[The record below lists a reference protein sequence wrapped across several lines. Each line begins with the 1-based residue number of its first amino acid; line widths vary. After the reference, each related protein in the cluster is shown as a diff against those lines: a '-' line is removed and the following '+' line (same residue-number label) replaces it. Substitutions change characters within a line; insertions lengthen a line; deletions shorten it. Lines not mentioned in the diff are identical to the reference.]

1 MHQSPPPPQRH
12 ERHAHRTLHGSR
24 GATCAPAGHVGF
36 CSENPSE
43 CRSQNRNA
51 VVVKLRPGAVERAA
65 RGQRG
70 GEPPD
75 PPVTDVELFG
85 VEEYWTF
92 PSSGAGD
99 CEEYVLRKQRVLQ
112 KRGWPKSALLITVVK
127 DTNNSGHAVLTVR
140 TDQGDIILDNQIEA
154 VLPWYSTPYRFV
166 KRQSARNPAKWADN
180 QRPSGQ
186 HGCQPL
192 QLTHQ
197 TPTFWQSGL
206 SPPHTQVGLSGRLR
220 DRPIF
225 RPVFQSAG
233 LQSGSRVRPAR
244 NLCQLRT

>member
-1 MHQSPPPPQRH
+1 M
-12 ERHAHRTLHGSR
+12 EVG
-24 GATCAPAGHVGF
+24 GATRAPAGHVGF

-51 VVVKLRPGAVERAA
+51 VVVKLDRERWNELLAVNAEVNRQI
-65 RGQRG
+65 R
-70 GEPPD
+70 
-75 PPVTDVELFG
+75 PVTDVELFG

-99 CEEYVLRKQRVLQ
+99 CEEYVLEKQRVLQ

-166 KRQSARNPAKWADN
+166 KRQSARNPAKWAAISDH
-180 QRPSGQ
+180 RVS
-186 HGCQPL
+186 
-192 QLTHQ
+192 TVA
-197 TPTFWQSGL
+197 SL
-206 SPPHTQVGLSGRLR
+206 S
-220 DRPIF
+220 
-225 RPVFQSAG
+225 
-233 LQSGSRVRPAR
+233 
-244 NLCQLRT
+244 N